1 MLFSVFKNGVD
12 NMGDNLISIKEYAE
26 SRGKTVQA
34 VYNQIHG
41 KEKADLLEGHIITQ
55 KAGHKN
61 IKFIDETAV
70 RILDEASKQAP
81 TVILQNEDK
90 ERIAE
95 LTAEN
100 EALKIQLME
109 LQNRMI
115 DEVTKHNEQIM
126 IQSQKVIELT
136 DKVLLLEQKNQ
147 EQEQHKSLWNRLFK

>member
-1 MLFSVFKNGVD
+1 MLFLVFKNGVD

-26 SRGKTVQA
+26 SRGKSVQA

-55 KAGHKN
+55 KVGHKN
-61 IKFIDETAV
+61 IKFLDETAV
-70 RILDEASKQAP
+70 RVLDEASKQAP

-100 EALKIQLME
+100 EALKAKLSE
-109 LQNRMI
+109 LQTKMI
-115 DEVTKHNEQIM
+115 EELMNHNQQIM
-126 IQSQKVIELT
+126 AQNQKVMELT
-136 DKVLLLEQKNQ
+136 DKILLLEQKNQ
-147 EQEQHKSLWNRLFK
+147 EQEHKPFWKKFF